1 MNKHSGN
8 NASIGSNAQA
18 NNGGQRKKVL
28 LKNIGYKK
36 VCMNTTI
43 WKAIIA
49 GYIHLKRFIMPSLYL
64 CVRDIHEKSNES
76 SLRPSDKK
84 KILSVHYDQSQV

>member
-1 MNKHSGN
+1 
-8 NASIGSNAQA
+8 
-18 NNGGQRKKVL
+18 
-28 LKNIGYKK
+28 
-36 VCMNTTI
+36 MNTTI

-76 SLRPSDKK
+76 SLRPSDKEK
-84 KILSVHYDQSQV
+84 YFQYITIRAKCNVEPKENRSC